1 MFDRGRPKDS
11 GPSSPDKKTAP
22 SQGSHMNSEQFGS
35 SHHFDST
42 PARFASRASL
52 LLTSIRPPLQ
62 LRTSEI
68 FATIVSKGLVVR
80 GHSPLAQAE
89 RAPFASRLTAALH
102 WVQLLVHPLARL
114 LDLLR
119 EPRPPCPSHLQLFRN
134 PTRLPR
140 LTTGT
145 SLPGP
150 ALHPVCPPDTRQRAD
165 RAATTILTSQ

>member
-11 GPSSPDKKTAP
+11 APSSPDKKTAP

-42 PARFASRASL
+42 PADLPCRASPS
-52 LLTSIRPPLQ
+52 LTSICPPLQ

-68 FATIVSKGLVVR
+68 FATIVSRGPVVR
-80 GHSPLAQAE
+80 GHSPLAQAG
-89 RAPFASRLTAALH
+89 RTPFASRLTAALH

-114 LDLLR
+114 LDLLQ
-119 EPRPPCPSHLQLFRN
+119 EPHPPCPSHLQLFRN
-134 PTRLPR
+134 PTLLPK

-150 ALHPVCPPDTRQRAD
+150 ALHPVCHPDTRPRAD
-165 RAATTILTSQ
+165 RAGTTTLTSQ